1 MKERLDFLVGVFS
14 GVGMFGDEMSD
25 FTEECVSFSLVNSSI
40 RSFKYSFFKLSKF
53 DSLISESTV

>member
-1 MKERLDFLVGVFS
+1 MGVFL

-25 FTEECVSFSLVNSSI
+25 FIEECVSFSLVNSSI
-40 RSFKYSFFKLSKF
+40 RSFKYSFFKSSKF